1 MVEIPQRYVPSYL
14 TKKDKSTQ
22 IKELKKSRKA
32 YRKSTKNAS
41 KSICRNRVEMI
52 ENAKINE
59 MMSPIIIG
67 LLRFP
72 IVSEMI
78 PAKGEPTIVPK

>member
-41 KSICRNRVEMI
+41 KRYITRKNI
-52 ENAKINE
+52 KY
-59 MMSPIIIG
+59 PD
-67 LLRFP
+67 
-72 IVSEMI
+72 SE
-78 PAKGEPTIVPK
+78 PRHHQLYKYVR

>member
-32 YRKSTKNAS
+32 YRNQQKMLVKD
-41 KSICRNRVEMI
+41 ILRV
-52 ENAKINE
+52 K
-59 MMSPIIIG
+59 
-67 LLRFP
+67 
-72 IVSEMI
+72 
-78 PAKGEPTIVPK
+78 K